1 MAYKFSLGKYKHSG
15 SLVSSAGLEVTGT
28 VALPDDSIQNAELQN
43 DTVIING
50 VTVALG
56 SSGSFGTDAVTEGTT
71 NKYFTAARA
80 RNAVSIADGGGDG
93 SLTYDSGS
101 GVFTYTGPSSAE
113 VRAHLSVSGTAEVTM
128 GYVSGAISAALN
140 NNSIV
145 SSKLESGSFS
155 GSVQHKMDNYLVGG
169 NGLTYATGTFEV
181 NTWAASSGAVEVFT
195 DKLRLNQSLAGNG
208 IDATVDSNAGLT
220 RMAVKVSGSGLLV
233 DAAGVK
239 LGAVATLA
247 PSDSGSLSVVDG
259 QLKFAPP
266 AVSWV
271 KSQLSGGNAINYNS
285 GSGVFD
291 LAANSTSFAIVDDE
305 LQLSGNVAGDG
316 LDLVGQALKV
326 KVSDAMSIVDD
337 FVVIQSGIAGT
348 GLSASA
354 GAKGVSNLAVKY
366 GSASGTAV
374 QGDVGWSII
383 GGAGLTG
390 DASGSLGSG
399 LTSSLAVGAGN
410 GIQVNANDVQVKL
423 NSSGALGFVSGGLEL
438 NDTILGDRVFSGNV
452 TVQNLTVNG
461 ATTTVNTN
469 ELVIKDSLITIAS
482 GSSAFTGSQG
492 IELGSYASLKTATA
506 VADVG
511 NALSSSLPL
520 VAPSIKA
527 GTFYGAFVG
536 SSTEAIQLVSGSATG
551 SAAIIMANATS
562 ASFDMQLPAAADWT
576 GKFMKVKKTDNT
588 DNAVTIMPAAGTI
601 DGVGSISLDSPRA
614 AVMLVSDG
622 SNWFIF

>member
-80 RNAVSIADGGGDG
+80 RNAVSIVDGGGDG

-101 GVFTYTGPSSAE
+101 GVFTYTGPSSGE

-155 GSVQHKMDNYLVGG
+155 GSVQHKMDNYLSGG
-169 NGLTYATGTFEV
+169 DGLSYSAGAFSV
-181 NTWAASSGAVEVFT
+181 NTTGAVEIFG
-195 DKLRLNQSLAGNG
+195 DKLRLASSLVGNG
-208 IDATVDSNAGLT
+208 ITGTVDPNSGLT
-220 RMAVKVSGSGLLV
+220 QVQVKVSGSGLLV

-239 LGAVATLA
+239 LGAVATLT
-247 PSDSGSLSVVDG
+247 PSDSGSLSVIDG

-285 GSGVFD
+285 GSGQID
-291 LAANSTSFAIVDDE
+291 LAANSTSFEIVSDE
-305 LQLSGNVAGDG
+305 LQLAGGAAGDG
-316 LDLVGQALKV
+316 LDLVGHALKV
-326 KVSDAMSIVDD
+326 KVSDAIAIADD

-354 GAKGVSNLAVKY
+354 GAKGVSSLAVKY
-366 GSASGTAV
+366 GSSAGTAV
-374 QGDVGWSII
+374 QGDVGWSIA

-423 NSSGALGFVSGGLEL
+423 ASTNALDFVSGGLDL
-438 NDTILGDRVFSGNV
+438 NATIAGNRVFSGDV

-461 ATTTVNTN
+461 TTTTVNTN

-482 GSSAFTGSQG
+482 GSSAFTASQG
-492 IELGSYASLKTATA
+492 IELGSYASLKTAAA